1 MSKKTLKSKHTQHAN
16 NRLETRLHD
25 TLTAYRSLLDI
36 ASSNKLLTESECTDR
51 VNQFVALNEESRH
64 IVMCCTY
71 HFGAKTMPNVYAERW
86 TAKAFSTSKST
97 GYPGILKADYQISL
111 LNPKGMD
118 VDDQKIGST
127 LGKIVAKL
135 WLGEKRQ
142 FGWANDIAWA
152 TYDQG
157 QNFVLFCLPK
167 DEWVSALEAGDGCG
181 SNFYTKEEFV

>member
-86 TAKAFSTSKST
+86 TAKAFSTSKNT
-97 GYPGILKADYQISL
+97 GYRAFRTCSYRIRKAVGEQDPVQYLEAVVQAKKLDALLSHKTSNLELTKQKSL
-111 LNPKGMD
+111 
-118 VDDQKIGST
+118 KIGVKTGST
-127 LGKIVAKL
+127 SG
-135 WLGEKRQ
+135 
-142 FGWANDIAWA
+142 
-152 TYDQG
+152 
-157 QNFVLFCLPK
+157 
-167 DEWVSALEAGDGCG
+167 
-181 SNFYTKEEFV
+181 